1 MVSIQNS
8 ITDVPNGVEIVVNPY
23 GNKYSSSRKGI
34 MIEGEWSKA
43 ISDFIEKES
52 IEALFLNYARGWKGK
67 DFSFLSELNSIK
79 ELDMIVAKAENLD
92 SISGMYNLE
101 EVNLACHT
109 NSEIDFTK
117 LKKLRKC
124 YVNWWT
130 GASSILD
137 CVSLESLYLDE
148 VKIKGLSKI
157 GLLKNLTSLTIAN
170 STVDSIEWVSKL
182 PQLTKLSLLN
192 CKQVKDFSAIEAC
205 VNLKELTI
213 DGSKKL
219 MDIDFLKN
227 LKGLEFINLSS
238 NGEIATLAPL
248 SCLEN
253 LKALAFAG
261 NTIIKDGDLSVLV
274 ELPKLSM
281 LMFQGR
287 RHYTHKLI
295 KKWDWENFNTPDTL
309 LKSR

>member
-1 MVSIQNS
+1 MVSIQKS
-8 ITDVPNGVEIVVNPY
+8 ITDAPNGVEIVVNPY

-67 DFSFLSELNSIK
+67 DFSFLSELKSIK

-92 SISGMYNLE
+92 SISGMHNLE
-101 EVNLACHT
+101 ELNLAGFT
-109 NSEIDFTK
+109 RSEIDFTK

-124 YVNWWT
+124 YINWWT
-130 GASSILD
+130 GVSSILD

-148 VKIKGLSKI
+148 VKIKDLSKI

-182 PQLTKLSLLN
+182 PHLTKLSLLN
-192 CKQVKDFSAIEAC
+192 CRQVKDLSAIEAC

-219 MDIDFLKN
+219 MDIDFLK
-227 LKGLEFINLSS
+227 KTQRFRIYQFIVQRRDCDPCSSFLS
-238 NGEIATLAPL
+238 G
-248 SCLEN
+248 
-253 LKALAFAG
+253 K
-261 NTIIKDGDLSVLV
+261 
-274 ELPKLSM
+274 
-281 LMFQGR
+281 
-287 RHYTHKLI
+287 
-295 KKWDWENFNTPDTL
+295 
-309 LKSR
+309 LKSIGFCWKYHN